1 MTVRWAEL
9 TEEERATLVAL
20 SQSPV
25 LTLTVAMAARLEVL
39 GLAQPGFGGTVS
51 HGHFRTRLGVA
62 PPARFHL
69 SCSFPMR
76 RFAKASSRTLS
87 ES

>member
-25 LTLTVAMAARLEVL
+25 LTLTAEMAARLVAL
-39 GLAQPGFGGTVS
+39 GLAQPGFGGTVIS
-51 HGHFRTRLGVA
+51 AAGRELIWKR
-62 PPARFHL
+62 P
-69 SCSFPMR
+69 
-76 RFAKASSRTLS
+76 ASSSRR
-87 ES
+87 ERRVR

>member
-25 LTLTVAMAARLEVL
+25 LTLTVAMAAHLEVL
-39 GLAQPGFGGTVS
+39 GLA
-51 HGHFRTRLGVA
+51 
-62 PPARFHL
+62 
-69 SCSFPMR
+69 
-76 RFAKASSRTLS
+76 
-87 ES
+87 

>member
-1 MTVRWAEL
+1 MTVRWEEL
-9 TEEERATLVAL
+9 TEKRVTLVAL

-39 GLAQPGFGGTVS
+39 GLAQPGS
-51 HGHFRTRLGVA
+51 L
-62 PPARFHL
+62 
-69 SCSFPMR
+69 PMR
-76 RFAKASSRTLS
+76 RFAKPSSGARS